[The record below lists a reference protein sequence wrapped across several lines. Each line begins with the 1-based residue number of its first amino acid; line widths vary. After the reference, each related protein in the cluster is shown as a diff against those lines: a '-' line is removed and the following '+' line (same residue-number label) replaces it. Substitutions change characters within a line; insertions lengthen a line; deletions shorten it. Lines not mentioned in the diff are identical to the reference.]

1 MEPKKKTGYAS
12 NTQTRRLVE
21 LLDADAE
28 LRSGKF
34 TPVLTYKTAQKRWTT
49 IADELNSIGGAQK
62 TWSEWRK
69 VSTSICGHYFYFYLV
84 LDVSASPQSA
94 VLSLA

>member
-34 TPVLTYKTAQKRWTT
+34 TPVLTYKTAQKRWAT

-69 VSTSICGHYFYFYLV
+69 VSTSICGHYFYF
-84 LDVSASPQSA
+84 
-94 VLSLA
+94 